1 MGVRID
7 IYAYVGIF
15 QHARIY
21 NCNPA
26 FGMFVW
32 IWGCVKYGVKCLS
45 PCILLE
51 YEEGKEIFLCFC
63 CDLQFM
69 KLMKL
74 EVPLQI
80 PTKGSV
86 TIIN

>member
-1 MGVRID
+1 MGVCID

-15 QHARIY
+15 KHARIY

-45 PCILLE
+45 PCILSE
-51 YEEGKEIFLCFC
+51 YEEVVKKFSYAFA
-63 CDLQFM
+63 
-69 KLMKL
+69 
-74 EVPLQI
+74 
-80 PTKGSV
+80 V
-86 TIIN
+86 TCSS